1 MKCQTK
7 DYFSKKFY
15 WLQKRHK
22 NNLVKNIDII
32 YKSVSQD
39 AANMENVDEMP
50 DDHCEDENFIGE
62 YDFYWKTLDFRL
74 GLLGN

>member
-1 MKCQTK
+1 MQSNVKQK
-7 DYFSKKFY
+7 IIYVEFY

-22 NNLVKNIDII
+22 NNFVKNIDIT

-50 DDHCEDENFIGE
+50 DDLCEDENLIGE
-62 YDFYWKTLDFRL
+62 YQLIWKHSIV
-74 GLLGN
+74 G